1 MGISFQS
8 DENVLKLGI
17 GDGCTTFNMLVNTK
31 LSTSQAEFYDTL
43 IILEKNLRIDHFYL
57 GYHKKKKKQHT
68 SRKWLRNVFIKTFSG
83 ICQWWQDILYSRPY
97 EWMQGPQQWDFTVRV
112 RDWAPP

>member
-1 MGISFQS
+1 MLVNMGISFQS

-57 GYHKKKKKQHT
+57 GCHKKKKKT
-68 SRKWLRNVFIKTFSG
+68 A
-83 ICQWWQDILYSRPY
+83 Y
-97 EWMQGPQQWDFTVRV
+97 QQKMVKECL
-112 RDWAPP
+112 